1 MKNKLSESDI
11 LAIIAN
17 ELSNANITTS
27 SPAML
32 QDPLMYY
39 LGLPNGTEQ
48 EGRSS
53 IVSTDIADAIEWIMP
68 QIMKSFT
75 QNNEVVVFDPISE
88 ADELQASI
96 ESEYVYDVLMKQND
110 GFVLI
115 HQFVKDALMQRN
127 GMLKVYYEESVE
139 TKVYNY
145 TGLTEDQLH
154 VIVADKNTEIK
165 QLTPNQYIDEQ
176 GQPQVIYDAKLSVT
190 NRDGSVKIDGVAPEE
205 FRVNSQHNSIDLSNA
220 RFTAQIVNKSL
231 SDLREEG
238 FKQSEIEDIAS
249 SDLIRS
255 SYRFNYQNEPTLIP
269 STLSQDDANKLVEI
283 GECYMKLDM
292 DGSGIAEL
300 MKITVAGVEPPTKIL
315 SIESIDSSPWIATT
329 AILMSHKFQGLSVYD
344 RLKQIQDNKT
354 AIIRNIMDNMYL
366 QNNQRNVILEGQVN
380 LDDLLVSRPGG
391 LIRAKRLDA
400 IQPLATPQIGD
411 AAFSMMQYLDE
422 VKAGRIGVSADGTA
436 SPENIGDRVGSQGVE
451 RMMTAKEE
459 LIGLIIR
466 VICETGIKPLCN
478 KIRDIVTQHVDTIQD
493 FQYRGQWVKVNPSEW
508 PKRTKSSVRVGTG
521 TGDVRAKLAAIQ
533 QIQQIQAQIIATP
546 GQALTNPAKIY
557 TTLDDFCKFSG
568 LNGASKY
575 FIDPSS
581 QEGQQAQQQASQGSQ
596 HQQQQQQ
603 QLEME
608 QIRQQAEIAKS
619 ATTAAEAQMANVQLK
634 GQVELGKHQRE
645 MEKQTFVNEIE
656 RLKSELAQAKIIE
669 SAQNSLSEMKFKYDE
684 LSMKT
689 ALELTKLEATSKTD
703 QDQNFMSNEDITDED
718 QKENVE

>member
-1 MKNKLSESDI
+1 MAKLSESDI

-27 SPAML
+27 SPSML
-32 QDPLMYY
+32 KDPLLYY

-75 QNNEVVVFDPISE
+75 QNNEVVVFDPVSE

-154 VIVADKNTEIK
+154 IIVADKNTEIK

-176 GQPQVIYDAKLSVT
+176 GQPQVVYDAKLSVT
-190 NRDGSVKIDGVAPEE
+190 NRDGRVKIDGVAPEE

-400 IQPLATPQIGD
+400 IQPLTTPQIGG
-411 AAFSMMQYLDE
+411 AAFSMMQYLDD

-451 RMMTAKEE
+451 RMMNAKEE

-521 TGDVRAKLAAIQ
+521 TGDVTAKLAAIQ
-533 QIQQIQAQIIATP
+533 QIQMIQEKIMSMP
-546 GQALTNPAKIY
+546 GQALTNPSKIY

-581 QEGQQAQQQASQGSQ
+581 QEGQQVQQQASQSS
-596 HQQQQQQ
+596 QQQQQQ
-603 QLEME
+603 QQEE
-608 QIRQQAEIAKS
+608 QLKQFQLQAQLAQA
-619 ATTAAEAQMANVQLK
+619 ATTTAEAQQANVQVKAQL
-634 GQVELGKHQRE
+634 ELSKHQRE
-645 MEKQTFVNEIE
+645 LDKHDFESKISQ
-656 RLKSELAQAKIIE
+656 LLAQIEQAKLVE
-669 SAQNSLSEMKFKYDE
+669 KSNKEFLELQFKYDQ
-684 LSMKT
+684 LSMQTAIKLTEIEASTKT
-689 ALELTKLEATSKTD
+689 EQS
-703 QDQNFMSNEDITDED
+703 QSFMTNEDIMDED
-718 QKENVE
+718 QKENGE

>member
-1 MKNKLSESDI
+1 MAKLSESDV

-27 SPAML
+27 SPSML
-32 QDPLMYY
+32 KDPLLYY

-75 QNNEVVVFDPISE
+75 QNNEVVVFDPINQ

-127 GMLKVYYEESVE
+127 GILKVYYEESE
-139 TKVYNY
+139 DIKVYNY

-154 VIVADKNTEIK
+154 IIVADKNTEVLE
-165 QLTPNQYIDEQ
+165 LTPNEYIDEM
-176 GQPQVIYDAKLSVT
+176 GQPQVSFSAKLAVT
-190 NRDGSVKIDGVAPEE
+190 NKTGKVLIDPVAPEE

-220 RFTAQIVNKSL
+220 RFTAQIINKSL

-238 FKQSEIEDIAS
+238 FPQDEIENLAS

-255 SYRFNYQNEPTLIP
+255 SYRFNYQNEPTLVP
-269 STLSQDDANKLVEI
+269 STLSKDDANKLVEI

-292 DGSGIAEL
+292 NGDGIAEL

-315 SIESIDSSPWIATT
+315 SIEEIDSKPWISTT
-329 AILMSHKFQGLSVYD
+329 AILMSHKFQGLSIYD

-400 IQPLATPQIGD
+400 IQPLQTPQIGD

-422 VKAGRIGVSADGTA
+422 IKAGRTGVSADGTA

-451 RMMTAKEE
+451 RMMNAKEE
-459 LIGLIIR
+459 LVGLIIR

-478 KIRDIVTQHVDTIQD
+478 KIRDIVTMHIDTIQD

-508 PKRTKSSVRVGTG
+508 PKRTKTTVRVGTG
-521 TGDVRAKLAAIQ
+521 TGDVRAKLSAIQ
-533 QIQQIQAQIIATP
+533 QIQQVQAQIIQTP
-546 GQALTNPAKIY
+546 GQALTNPSKIY
-557 TTLDDFCKFSG
+557 SALDDFCKFSG

-575 FIDPSS
+575 FIDPNS
-581 QEGQQAQQQASQGSQ
+581 QEGQQATQQASQNSQ
-596 HQQQQQQ
+596 QQEQQQQQE
-603 QLEME
+603 QLK
-608 QIRQQAEIAKS
+608 QFQLQAQLAQA
-619 ATTAAEAQMANVQLK
+619 ATTTAEAQQANVQLK
-634 GQVELGKHQRE
+634 GQIELGKHQRE
-645 MEKQTFVNEIE
+645 MDKQAFEARIAQLLAEVEQAKLSEKSH
-656 RLKSELAQAKIIE
+656 KELADV
-669 SAQNSLSEMKFKYDE
+669 KFKYDQ
-684 LSMKT
+684 LSMQTAIKLTEIEANTKT
-689 ALELTKLEATSKTD
+689 EQS
-703 QDQNFMSNEDITDED
+703 QNFMTNEDIMDED
-718 QKENVE
+718 QKENGE

>member
-1 MKNKLSESDI
+1 MAKLSESDI

-27 SPAML
+27 SPSML
-32 QDPLMYY
+32 KDPLLYY

-75 QNNEVVVFDPISE
+75 QNNEVVVFDPVSE

-154 VIVADKNTEIK
+154 IIVADKNTEIK

-176 GQPQVIYDAKLSVT
+176 GQPQVVYDAKLSVT
-190 NRDGSVKIDGVAPEE
+190 NRDGRVKIDGVAPEE

-400 IQPLATPQIGD
+400 IQPLTTPQIGG

-451 RMMTAKEE
+451 RMMNAKEE

-521 TGDVRAKLAAIQ
+521 TGDVTAKLAAIQ
-533 QIQQIQAQIIATP
+533 QIQMIQEKIMSMP
-546 GQALTNPAKIY
+546 GQALTNPSKIY

-581 QEGQQAQQQASQGSQ
+581 QEGQQVQQQASQSS
-596 HQQQQQQ
+596 QQQQQQ
-603 QLEME
+603 QQEE
-608 QIRQQAEIAKS
+608 QLKQFQLQAQLAQA
-619 ATTAAEAQMANVQLK
+619 ATTTAEAQQANVQVKAQL
-634 GQVELGKHQRE
+634 ELSKHQRE
-645 MEKQTFVNEIE
+645 LDKHDFESKISQ
-656 RLKSELAQAKIIE
+656 LLAQIEQAKLVE
-669 SAQNSLSEMKFKYDE
+669 KSNKEFLELQFKYDQ
-684 LSMKT
+684 LSMQTAIKLTEIEASTKT
-689 ALELTKLEATSKTD
+689 EQS
-703 QDQNFMSNEDITDED
+703 QSFMTNEDIMDED
-718 QKENVE
+718 QKENGE